1 MMFLFSYGDNLK
13 KMEFS
18 SLTLAVNY
26 ILQNSFKFSNWSIL
40 NQDYV
45 SIYVQKSD
53 GEFYICGYV
62 DLCNDEFYQSSL
74 YVENT

>member
-18 SLTLAVNY
+18 SLTSAVNY

-40 NQDYV
+40 KQDYV
-45 SIYVQKSD
+45 TIYVQKSD
-53 GEFYICGYV
+53 GEFYICGNV
-62 DLCNDEFYQSSL
+62 DLGTNSFYQSSL
-74 YVENT
+74 YVENF